1 MKKITTPKDYDNLYK
16 LLLIGD
22 NGTGKPQILHK
33 FAVGKGANLSVTPE
47 WYVGKGDKLIK

>member
-1 MKKITTPKDYDNLYK
+1 MKMKKITRPKDYDDLYK

-47 WYVGKGDKLIK
+47 WYVGKGVN